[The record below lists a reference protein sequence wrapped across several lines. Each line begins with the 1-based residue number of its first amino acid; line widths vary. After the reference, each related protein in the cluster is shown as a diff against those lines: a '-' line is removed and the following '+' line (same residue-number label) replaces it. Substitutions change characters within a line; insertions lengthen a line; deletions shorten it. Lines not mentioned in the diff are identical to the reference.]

1 MTSFGEAWA
10 SVADIKG
17 WLTEGQARMLYEAA
31 ARVSTGA
38 IVEIGSHHG
47 RSTVIL
53 ASAKQPDATVVA
65 IDPYDTPR
73 WGGGQSAVEIFWAN
87 LSRNGVQEDVT
98 LIQGYGSQAGETWEG
113 AQVGALFV
121 DGAHDYESV
130 LADLE
135 AWAPHLAADATV
147 LMHDAYLTLGV
158 TRAAFKQMFMSSDF
172 LYTGHS
178 RSLIRF
184 ERRAGSSA
192 VSRARMIARLP
203 WLGRNLAI
211 KLARRNEWRLLE
223 RSLGSAPGTP
233 LA

>member
-1 MTSFGEAWA
+1 MKSFGEAWA
-10 SVADIKG
+10 SVADVNG
-17 WLTEGQARMLYEAA
+17 WLTEDQARMLYEAA

-53 ASAKQPDATVVA
+53 ASAKQHDATVVA
-65 IDPYDTPR
+65 VDPYDAPR
-73 WGGGQSAVEIFWAN
+73 WGGGQSALETFWAN
-87 LSRNGVQEDVT
+87 LTRKGVQEDVT
-98 LIQGYGSQAGETWEG
+98 LIQDYGSRAGEAWEG

-130 LADLE
+130 LADLK
-135 AWAPHLAADATV
+135 AWAPHLASDATV
-147 LMHDAYLTLGV
+147 LMHDGYLTLGV
-158 TRAAFKQMFMSSDF
+158 TRAAFKQMFLSSDF
-172 LYTGHS
+172 LFTGHS

-192 VSRARMIARLP
+192 ISRARMIARLP
-203 WLGRNLAI
+203 WLGRNLAV
-211 KLARRNEWRLLE
+211 KLARREEWRVLA
-223 RSLGSAPGTP
+223 RWLGSEPGSP